1 MIGRTYWLSDSIN
14 MTVASRLFTFR
25 KDLGSGYRI
34 RKLSFN
40 RDLEVV
46 QNTGFSDLEIKYLKE
61 IALQYKEVDRML
73 SAESV
78 RVLCIRNNW
87 FTGGTNEQYRKLFQ
101 LIRNDAPLVHI
112 ALIIWLCSP
121 NTDRAEIEKE
131 LRKLKLQ

>member
-101 LIRNDAPLVHI
+101 LIRKDAPLVHI
-112 ALIIWLCSP
+112 ALVIWLCSP

>member
-1 MIGRTYWLSDSIN
+1 MIGKTYWLSDSIN

-112 ALIIWLCSP
+112 ALTIWLCSP

>member
-14 MTVASRLFTFR
+14 MTVASGLFTFR
-25 KDLGSGYRI
+25 KDLGSGYI
-34 RKLSFN
+34 VRKLSFN
-40 RDLEVV
+40 RNLDVI

-112 ALIIWLCSP
+112 ALTIWLCSP

-131 LRKLKLQ
+131 LRQLKLR

>member
-1 MIGRTYWLSDSIN
+1 MIGRTYWLSDSIS

-112 ALIIWLCSP
+112 ALTIWLCSP

>member
-1 MIGRTYWLSDSIN
+1 MIGRTYWLSDSIK
-14 MTVASRLFTFR
+14 MTVASGLFTFR

-40 RDLEVV
+40 RNLDVV

-78 RVLCIRNNW
+78 RVICIKNNW

-112 ALIIWLCSP
+112 ALTIWLCSP

-131 LRKLKLQ
+131 LRQLKLR

>member
-112 ALIIWLCSP
+112 ALTIWLCSP